1 MKLQKAVSGVLT
13 LVMVVGILAAAPVTA
28 HALTYG
34 NWEYEIY
41 HGRCWLTGYTG
52 SFFTSSVLIPDKIN
66 GNKVEAINFNLGEAL
81 PYLQS
86 LGFYEDTAITEL
98 PLLCDMPDLKE
109 IFQVDANGRRIAGK
123 NNILPDS
130 VTSIYER
137 TFSGTKLQRLDTNN
151 VTVIGDSAFEDC
163 DSLSSVTIGKATSIG
178 KWAFEDCDSLR
189 SVTILRRFVN
199 SQKAVTAV
207 SAAFAA

>member
-1 MKLQKAVSGVLT
+1 MSPSSSL
-13 LVMVVGILAAAPVTA
+13 PVTPSPSA
-28 HALTYG
+28 A
-34 NWEYEIY
+34 
-41 HGRCWLTGYTG
+41 
-52 SFFTSSVLIPDKIN
+52 
-66 GNKVEAINFNLGEAL
+66 
-81 PYLQS
+81 
-86 LGFYEDTAITEL
+86 
-98 PLLCDMPDLKE
+98 
-109 IFQVDANGRRIAGK
+109 
-123 NNILPDS
+123 
-130 VTSIYER
+130 TSIYER